1 MRQYLWL
8 WKAAVK
14 TCRMDEII
22 EALREAKACLEAFI
36 SDEAALKNVALAADI
51 MSAAIAGG
59 GKIIAVGNGGSLCD
73 ATHFCEEL
81 TARFRRD
88 RRALAAIAAN
98 DAAFITCAAN
108 DFDPKDIFKRY
119 VEALGRGGDVLLAIS
134 TSGNSENVL
143 RAAKEAGALGM
154 KVVALTGKDGGQLG
168 RFADV
173 EIRAPQS
180 RYSDRAQEI
189 HIKVIHILVQEI
201 EKKVIYGGKENV

>member
-1 MRQYLWL
+1 M
-8 WKAAVK
+8 
-14 TCRMDEII
+14 
-22 EALREAKACLEAFI
+22 
-36 SDEAALKNVALAADI
+36 
-51 MSAAIAGG
+51 
-59 GKIIAVGNGGSLCD
+59 
-73 ATHFCEEL
+73 
-81 TARFRRD
+81 
-88 RRALAAIAAN
+88 
-98 DAAFITCAAN
+98 
-108 DFDPKDIFKRY
+108 
-119 VEALGRGGDVLLAIS
+119 
-134 TSGNSENVL
+134 